1 MSMLNID
8 AIASEG
14 APDGPFCD
22 TCSGRTRLVGIE
34 AHPRIPRTDMRT
46 YECMACESV
55 IAVAAPQ
62 PSLSVNALVVV
73 NPQA

>member
-8 AIASEG
+8 AIAFTG

-22 TCSGRTRLVGIE
+22 ACGERTRLVGIE
-34 AHPRIPRTDMRT
+34 AHPRIPRTDLRT
-46 YECMACESV
+46 YECTGCNASHV
-55 IAVAAPQ
+55 VAAPQ
-62 PSLSVNALVVV
+62 PSASVNALIVI

>member
-8 AIASEG
+8 AIPSPE

-22 TCSGRTRLVGIE
+22 ACGARTRLVGVE
-34 AHPRIPRTDMRT
+34 AHQRIPRTDLRT
-46 YECMACESV
+46 YECTGCETSHV
-55 IAVAAPQ
+55 VAAPQ
-62 PSLSVNALVVV
+62 PSASVNALVVI